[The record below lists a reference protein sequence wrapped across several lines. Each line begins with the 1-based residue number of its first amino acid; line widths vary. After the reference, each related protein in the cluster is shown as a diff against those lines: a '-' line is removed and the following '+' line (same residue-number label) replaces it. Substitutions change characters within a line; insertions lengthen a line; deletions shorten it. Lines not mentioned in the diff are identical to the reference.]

1 MQPLLSIQIPYTE
14 DRREEMNRL
23 YKEFERQAELY
34 KLNSGEIEIY
44 VDGRGREI
52 SIGQKRSDMYQQAN
66 GLYVVQ
72 WDSDDW
78 ISEDGLKKIVD
89 AIVYE
94 IAYSGD
100 VNYKLVDCITYE
112 EYVHINGVNY
122 SSRHS
127 VEYSDWEGTGSEMLY
142 DGFNFHR
149 TPFMKDVIKTSI
161 AKSVPVPDM
170 RFGEDHEFSKL
181 IKPLLKTEH
190 HIPEEIYH
198 YIYISNQ
205 TFEERYGLN
214 T

>member
-14 DRREEMNRL
+14 DRTEEMNRL
-23 YKEFERQAELY
+23 YKEFERQCELY
-34 KLNSGEIEIY
+34 NLNSGEVEIY
-44 VDGRGREI
+44 VDGRGRGV

-66 GLYVVQ
+66 GAYVVQ

-78 ISEDGLKKIVD
+78 VSEDALPKIIN
-89 AIVYE
+89 AI
-94 IAYSGD
+94 ID
-100 VNYKLVDCITYE
+100 NLLVDCITYE

-127 VEYSDWEGTGSEMLY
+127 IEYQDWEGTGSEILY
-142 DGFNFHR
+142 DGFIFHR

>member
-14 DRREEMNRL
+14 DRTEEMNRL

-34 KLNSGEIEIY
+34 KLNSGEIEIC

-66 GLYVVQ
+66 GIYVVQ

-78 ISEDGLKKIVD
+78 ILEDGLKKIVD
-89 AIVYE
+89 AIFDYQ
-94 IAYSGD
+94 G
-100 VNYKLVDCITYE
+100 VDCVTYE

-122 SSRHS
+122 SGRHS
-127 VEYSDWEGTGSEMLY
+127 VEYPDWEGTGSEILY